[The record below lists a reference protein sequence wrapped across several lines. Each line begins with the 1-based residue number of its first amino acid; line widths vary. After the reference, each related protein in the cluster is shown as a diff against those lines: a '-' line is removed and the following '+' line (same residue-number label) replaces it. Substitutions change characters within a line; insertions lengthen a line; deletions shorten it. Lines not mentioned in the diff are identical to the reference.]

1 MSVAAKVNKIS
12 VLVPKDMRGWIL
24 LALAMNSSLPLLLLA
39 VQYLT
44 SGTYMCA
51 SASDDQSLNFCLAT
65 GAVFPG
71 LLIDFVFG
79 LKSAKLS
86 FTVAVVPDAGA
97 PGGDS
102 LFENSLHSSIEPS
115 NYGSTDL
122 IGRGSGVYSGGKEY
136 LVCVDIPKAHNDPL
150 I

>member
-12 VLVPKDMRGWIL
+12 VLVPKDRRGWIL
-24 LALAMNSSLPLLLLA
+24 LALAINPSLPLLLLA

-51 SASDDQSLNFCLAT
+51 SASNDQSLDLCSAT
-65 GAVFPG
+65 GAAFPS
-71 LLIDFVFG
+71 LLIDFVPS
-79 LKSAKLS
+79 LKSAQLP

-97 PGGDS
+97 TGGDS
-102 LFENSLHSSIEPS
+102 LFEDSLHSSIES
-115 NYGSTDL
+115 GSCGRRNL
-122 IGRGSGVYSGGKEY
+122 IGLGPGVYPGREED
-136 LVCVDIPKAHNDPL
+136 LVCVDISKAHNDPL